1 MDVVEASEDGNNPQ
15 LSLQKCIS
23 YLKSARSDNER
34 FAALLLVTQL
44 VNSNSLDSAG
54 RRSLFHAV
62 GFNFVNRLLNSNK
75 VPEDCPQDVY
85 RSLALTILACFVT
98 DDEFL
103 VHPEMLA
110 KIPQF
115 LAGFSDEEENV
126 NIVNDCY
133 QILSALTVTSVGCS
147 HLGRKDVFTILS
159 RIASCG
165 ANQAKSKKAIE
176 IMVRVVNSSPFN
188 LQEDESPA
196 ESIFETVRA
205 LSKRFKEAQ
214 DCSKFELCSSLVLLL
229 ASINKTV
236 FQKFQE
242 KQWLKDIN
250 IGVNQI
256 LQSKVSSQQRD
267 PAVVLVSLV
276 TELVGMDWMIEPN
289 GQKSPGLFI
298 LSVTVASIETRMIL
312 DGKTWVEVSPK
323 ADLLISCYNI
333 LEKAINFVI
342 VNTDI
347 TNDVQLPEFVSNNL
361 PKVYSLAT
369 EAIHSIIQFLGN
381 VISME
386 DKEITDVKLR
396 ELVYASV
403 RVLCAWMAEETAA
416 LQDSICKL
424 LPFLLK
430 LGKESLDTFSENVVD
445 AKSNT
450 SEDQHASTSSSISTV
465 NVRDVVGNRL
475 NKVDIMRFL
484 LPPLCHLSADDKT
497 RKILIENGCLELL
510 SKYFF
515 QQWKIWNEKQDND
528 TKLHDSK
535 TCLVTLLGIVLNIV
549 VTEPKLV
556 VSNHMLK
563 QLAQH
568 AILSTPLLLST
579 EANVV
584 ILVNQV
590 VLGLLFI
597 RSSVEHNDSFT
608 CDGLWKFLQTSIQI
622 LKEAKPL
629 VQNRGG
635 QFVEQKKTQVAI
647 RCKEAWSEISEL
659 WFLGLQV
666 ISVLVNSLPVV
677 KELLEESGW
686 MDMIINIHSYDQ
698 ELTLEEKDALLDLG
712 QKVNNF

>member
-1 MDVVEASEDGNNPQ
+1 MSFWNSATQLFFARVKLKAAKSMDVVEASEDGNNSQ
-15 LSLQKCIS
+15 VSLQKCIS

-62 GFNFVNRLLNSNK
+62 GFNFVNRLLNSSK

-85 RSLALTILACFVT
+85 RSLALTILACFAT

-126 NIVNDCY
+126 NIVNDCH
-133 QILSALTVTSVGCS
+133 QILSALTATSVGCS
-147 HLGRKDVFTILS
+147 HLGRKDVFTNLS

-369 EAIHSIIQFLGN
+369 EAIHSIVQFLGN
-381 VISME
+381 VISMK

-430 LGKESLDTFSENVVD
+430 LGKESLDTFSGIY
-445 AKSNT
+445 
-450 SEDQHASTSSSISTV
+450 HSIIMTV
-465 NVRDVVGNRL
+465 
-475 NKVDIMRFL
+475 M
-484 LPPLCHLSADDKT
+484 
-497 RKILIENGCLELL
+497 
-510 SKYFF
+510 
-515 QQWKIWNEKQDND
+515 
-528 TKLHDSK
+528 
-535 TCLVTLLGIVLNIV
+535 
-549 VTEPKLV
+549 
-556 VSNHMLK
+556 
-563 QLAQH
+563 
-568 AILSTPLLLST
+568 
-579 EANVV
+579 
-584 ILVNQV
+584 
-590 VLGLLFI
+590 LLF
-597 RSSVEHNDSFT
+597 
-608 CDGLWKFLQTSIQI
+608 
-622 LKEAKPL
+622 
-629 VQNRGG
+629 
-635 QFVEQKKTQVAI
+635 
-647 RCKEAWSEISEL
+647 
-659 WFLGLQV
+659 
-666 ISVLVNSLPVV
+666 
-677 KELLEESGW
+677 
-686 MDMIINIHSYDQ
+686 
-698 ELTLEEKDALLDLG
+698 
-712 QKVNNF
+712 

>member
-1 MDVVEASEDGNNPQ
+1 MNSFSLFFARREVAKRMEVVEASEDGNNYQ

-23 YLKSARSDNER
+23 YLKAARNDNER

-44 VNSNSLDSAG
+44 VNSNSLDRAG

-62 GFNFVNRLLNSNK
+62 GFNFVIRLLNSRK

-85 RSLALTILACFVT
+85 RSLALTILACFAT

-115 LAGFSDEEENV
+115 LAGFSDEEESV

-133 QILSALTVTSVGCS
+133 QILSALTTTSVGCS
-147 HLGRKDVFTILS
+147 HLGRKDVFTNLS

-176 IMVRVVNSSPFN
+176 IMVRVVNSSPLD
-188 LQEDESPA
+188 LQEDGSPA
-196 ESIFETVRA
+196 ESVFETVRA

-214 DCSKFELCSSLVLLL
+214 DCSKFELCSSLVLLI

-242 KQWLKDIN
+242 KQWLKDIS

-276 TELVGMDWMIEPN
+276 TELVGMDWMIEPI

-298 LSVTVASIETRMIL
+298 LSVTIASIETRMIL
-312 DGKTWVEVSPK
+312 DGKTLVEVSPK

-342 VNTDI
+342 MNTDI
-347 TNDVQLPEFVSNNL
+347 TNDVQLPEFVNNNL

-386 DKEITDVKLR
+386 DKEIADVKLR

-430 LGKESLDTFSENVVD
+430 LVKESLDT
-445 AKSNT
+445 
-450 SEDQHASTSSSISTV
+450 SS
-465 NVRDVVGNRL
+465 
-475 NKVDIMRFL
+475 
-484 LPPLCHLSADDKT
+484 
-497 RKILIENGCLELL
+497 
-510 SKYFF
+510 
-515 QQWKIWNEKQDND
+515 
-528 TKLHDSK
+528 
-535 TCLVTLLGIVLNIV
+535 GIYYYI
-549 VTEPKLV
+549 
-556 VSNHMLK
+556 
-563 QLAQH
+563 
-568 AILSTPLLLST
+568 
-579 EANVV
+579 
-584 ILVNQV
+584 
-590 VLGLLFI
+590 
-597 RSSVEHNDSFT
+597 
-608 CDGLWKFLQTSIQI
+608 
-622 LKEAKPL
+622 
-629 VQNRGG
+629 
-635 QFVEQKKTQVAI
+635 
-647 RCKEAWSEISEL
+647 
-659 WFLGLQV
+659 
-666 ISVLVNSLPVV
+666 
-677 KELLEESGW
+677 
-686 MDMIINIHSYDQ
+686 SYDM
-698 ELTLEEKDALLDLG
+698 L
-712 QKVNNF
+712 VF